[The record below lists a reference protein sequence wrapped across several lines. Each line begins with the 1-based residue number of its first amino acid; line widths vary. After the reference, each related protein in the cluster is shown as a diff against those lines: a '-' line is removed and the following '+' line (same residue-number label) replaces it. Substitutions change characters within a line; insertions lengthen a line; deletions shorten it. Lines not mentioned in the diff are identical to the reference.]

1 MTATTTASTT
11 ASMTASTTKST
22 TATTS
27 ATTVS
32 GKRTEATRALLACA
46 ALSAPLFA
54 VVSLS
59 QAFTRAGFDLTRN
72 PLSQLSDGSL
82 GWIQVADFVLTGV
95 LAILG
100 AAGLRR
106 ALAGRTGGVWV
117 PRLVRGS
124 GIGYIAAGIFRMDP
138 GNGFPAGT
146 PLGQTRTMSWHSD
159 LHMLSGTIAFAAIIA
174 ACFVLGRFYAREGRR
189 GLAGASRVAGVI
201 FILGDGWATVG
212 GAAGSLTLCVGAL
225 TGMLWVSY
233 VAARLRTQ

>member
-1 MTATTTASTT
+1 MTSTVTTTANTLS
-11 ASMTASTTKST
+11 A
-22 TATTS
+22 TS
-27 ATTVS
+27 ATVVT
-32 GKRTEATRALLACA
+32 GKRTAATRALLACA

-82 GWIQVADFVLTGV
+82 GWIQVTDFVLTGV

-117 PRLVRGS
+117 PRLVRIA
-124 GIGYIAAGIFRMDP
+124 GIGYVAAGIFHMDP

-146 PLGQTRTMSWHSD
+146 PLGEPHTMSWHSD
-159 LHMLSGTIAFAAIIA
+159 LHMLSGTVAFAATIA

-189 GLAGASRVAGVI
+189 GLAIASRIAGVI
-201 FILGDGWATVG
+201 FILGDGWAMVG
-212 GAAGSLTLCVGAL
+212 GAAGSLTLCIGAL

-233 VAARLRTQ
+233 VAARLRTE